1 MEIGSLLPLSWLQ
14 GWDSGFLT
22 WEHIPLTV
30 EPSHQHSL
38 SLFFNRKYHK
48 KNLENTNEQKE
59 VNYSR
64 IFSEAGEMAQ
74 LFRALAALPRTLV

>member
-1 MEIGSLLPLSWLQ
+1 MEIGSLLPLCWLQ
-14 GWDSGFLT
+14 EWDSGFLT

-30 EPSHQHSL
+30 EPSQQHR
-38 SLFFNRKYHK
+38 LFFFFNMKYHK
-48 KNLENTNEQKE
+48 KNLENTDEQKE
-59 VNYSR
+59 VNHSR